1 MSSQAN
7 ATIIT
12 PEAVTELAARASAGD
27 RDAFATLY
35 NGHRGM
41 VFSYLVTR
49 TRSRVLAE
57 DLTSETFARAL
68 ASIDRFSENAASGG
82 FGGWLYRIAR
92 NLHIDHVR
100 KLSTRMEA
108 PTLLTSFENTATGSS
123 EVLERSAESTTL
135 RELDLVD
142 VAATLD
148 VALAAITPVQR
159 ECLRLRYVEGL
170 TLQETAV
177 RMGKRIGAIKTLAFR
192 GLAGAR
198 TALTTEDVAA

>member
-12 PEAVTELAARASAGD
+12 PEAVTELAARAAAGD
-27 RDAFATLY
+27 RDAFAILY
-35 NGHRGM
+35 NGHRPM

-68 ASIDRFSENAASGG
+68 ASIHRFSKNAASGG

-92 NLHIDHVR
+92 NLHIDYVR
-100 KLSTRMEA
+100 KMSTRMEM
-108 PTLLTSFENTATGSS
+108 PTLLTSFDSTVAGSP
-123 EVLERSAESTTL
+123 EVLERSAETTTL

-142 VAATLD
+142 TAATLT
-148 VALAAITPVQR
+148 VALAAITPAQR

-170 TLQETAV
+170 TLQETAA
-177 RMGKRIGAIKTLAFR
+177 RMGKQIGAIKTLAFR

-198 TALTTEDVAA
+198 AALHTEDVAA

>member
-1 MSSQAN
+1 MSYQAN

-12 PEAVTELAARASAGD
+12 PEEVTELAARASAGD

-92 NLHIDHVR
+92 NLHIDYVR
-100 KLSTRMEA
+100 KMSTRMEM
-108 PTLLTSFENTATGSS
+108 PTLLTSVDGIDANTADL
-123 EVLERSAESTTL
+123 LERSAETTTL

-142 VAATLD
+142 TAATLN
-148 VALAAITPVQR
+148 VALAAITPAQR

-177 RMGKRIGAIKTLAFR
+177 RMGKRTGAIKTLAFR

-198 TALTTEDVAA
+198 AALHTEDVAA

>member
-27 RDAFATLY
+27 REAFATLY

-49 TRSRVLAE
+49 TQNGILAE
-57 DLTSETFARAL
+57 DLTSETFVRAFVN
-68 ASIDRFSENAASGG
+68 IHQFTERAATGG
-82 FGGWLYRIAR
+82 FGGWLYTIAR
-92 NLHIDHVR
+92 NLHLDYLR

-108 PTLLTSFENTATGSS
+108 PLPLTSFDNTATGSS
-123 EVLERSAESTTL
+123 EVLERSAETTTL

-170 TLQETAV
+170 TLQETAA